1 MKTAILKYG
10 IFGLSAGL
18 VLFGAGLLFA
28 DQLSQGIGEIIG
40 YSAMII
46 SLSFVFFGIK
56 HYRDNVNNGL
66 LSFKSAMLI
75 GMCIAALVGLGVAL
89 ADYVYTTVINP
100 DFAAQYLEATL
111 KNYEAQYSGAEL
123 EAKTKELEAQ
133 MAAYG
138 GSGFMAALM
147 FITVLLIGFLVSL
160 ISALFL
166 QRNNN

>member
-1 MKTAILKYG
+1 MKRVILKYG
-10 IFGLSAGL
+10 IFGLITGL
-18 VLFGAGLLFA
+18 VFFGAGLLFG
-28 DQLSQGIGEIIG
+28 DDVSHSSGEIIG
-40 YSAMII
+40 YSAMIV
-46 SLSFVFFGIK
+46 SLSFVFFGMK
-56 HYRDNVNNGL
+56 HYRDKVNNGL
-66 LSFKSAMLI
+66 LSFKSAMII

-111 KNYEAQYSGAEL
+111 KNYEAMYSGAEL
-123 EAKTKELEAQ
+123 EAKKQELEAQ
-133 MAAYG
+133 MDAYG

-166 QRNNN
+166 QRNNQ